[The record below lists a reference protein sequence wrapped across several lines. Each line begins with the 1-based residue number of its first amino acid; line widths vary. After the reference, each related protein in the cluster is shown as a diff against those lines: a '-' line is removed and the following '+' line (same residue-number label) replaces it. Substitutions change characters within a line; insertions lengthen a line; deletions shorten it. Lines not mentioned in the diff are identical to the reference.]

1 MDSRP
6 PYLPEEIILNILKRL
21 PVESLIRFQ
30 CVCKHWNN
38 LIKSPSF
45 IADHLQQSSHQNPSL
60 LLDCNNSCSPLRW
73 RLRLLDWGMQ
83 VRLVQK
89 APLVDSFWGASI
101 IGSCNGLVCV
111 QIHQHDKSPPSLSLW
126 NPATTAVRHVPRP
139 RIIFSD
145 LDDCMTGFGFSPI
158 VNDYKIVRTYSKLYY
173 EVDRAEV
180 FSLSR
185 GSWKR
190 IDSGNLKGVRLNSE
204 AVTTNGAIFW
214 SGVKLDAD
222 EDGEDGVEV
231 IAQVI
236 VSFDIVKE
244 VFTLSPWPDLNYTS
258 GDEKLTIYGN
268 KLAILCDIWRRDNER
283 FDLIRLWVMEE
294 GTCAFGERRN
304 WTKIYTSPFSK
315 TLDPVTIW
323 RNQIVYTR
331 GGSAVPSK
339 KGRTVHL
346 MNLTTNE
353 VKRFV
358 VPYRGSIQNIY
369 NYVESLVSVG
379 NNYIEES

>member
-1 MDSRP
+1 MDSHP

-89 APLVDSFWGASI
+89 APLVDSFGGASI

-111 QIHQHDKSPPSLSLW
+111 QIHQDDKSPPSLSLW

-139 RIIFSD
+139 RIFSD
-145 LDDCMTGFGFSPI
+145 LEDCMTGFGFSPI
-158 VNDYKIVRTYSKLYY
+158 VNDYKIVRTYSKFYY

-190 IDSGNLKGVRLNSE
+190 IDSGNLKAVRLNSE

-214 SGVKLDAD
+214 SGVKLDA
-222 EDGEDGVEV
+222 
-231 IAQVI
+231 
-236 VSFDIVKE
+236 VKM
-244 VFTLSPWPDLNYTS
+244 VL
-258 GDEKLTIYGN
+258 
-268 KLAILCDIWRRDNER
+268 R
-283 FDLIRLWVMEE
+283 
-294 GTCAFGERRN
+294 
-304 WTKIYTSPFSK
+304 
-315 TLDPVTIW
+315 
-323 RNQIVYTR
+323 
-331 GGSAVPSK
+331 
-339 KGRTVHL
+339 
-346 MNLTTNE
+346 
-353 VKRFV
+353 
-358 VPYRGSIQNIY
+358 
-369 NYVESLVSVG
+369 
-379 NNYIEES
+379 